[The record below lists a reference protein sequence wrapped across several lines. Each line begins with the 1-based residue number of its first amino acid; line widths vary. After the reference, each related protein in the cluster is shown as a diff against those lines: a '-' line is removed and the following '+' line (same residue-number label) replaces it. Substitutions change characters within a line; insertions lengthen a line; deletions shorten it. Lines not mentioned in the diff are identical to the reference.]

1 MRSVAALLLLGLAA
15 PAHAQL
21 TVTYIANEGFLL
33 EGGERK
39 VLVDALFGPGI
50 SPYPTIPPALRPAL
64 EGASPPFDD
73 VDVVLATH
81 HHADHF
87 DAGTVARHLRAN
99 PGARFISTPQAV
111 DRLRRVAADDPGVLE
126 RLDATLPPEGERRT
140 VRHRGLDVV
149 VLNLHH
155 GRSRNPPV
163 QNLGFLVVMGGV
175 KWLHV
180 GDTEVD
186 EDDVRPYALPS
197 EAIGVALLP
206 TWFFGSERWVRV
218 VERHIRP
225 ANVVVMHRVNERAPA
240 SYYEPGAS
248 ATSQT
253 RRIRQRFPGAVIPG
267 EPGESKTFTRREG
280 EGG

>member
-1 MRSVAALLLLGLAA
+1 MLLGLAA

-33 EGGERK
+33 EGGGHK

-64 EGASPPFDD
+64 EGARPPFDD
-73 VDVVLATH
+73 VDVV
-81 HHADHF
+81 
-87 DAGTVARHLRAN
+87 RHLRAN
-99 PGARFISTPQAV
+99 PKTRFISTPQAV
-111 DRLRRVAADDPGVLE
+111 DRLRRIAADDPGVLE

-140 VRHRGLDVV
+140 IHHRGLDVV

-186 EDDVRPYALPS
+186 EDDVRPYELTS
-197 EAIGVALLP
+197 EAIDVALLP

-218 VERHIRP
+218 VERQIRP
-225 ANVVVMHRVNERAPA
+225 AHLIVMHRVDERAPA
-240 SYYEPGAS
+240 PNYEPD
-248 ATSQT
+248 ATAASQT
-253 RRIRQRFPGAVIPG
+253 RRIRERFPGAVILD
-267 EPGESKTFTRREG
+267 EPRDVKTFIRREG